1 MQTRPELVSMQYL
14 RSNSWILGG
23 CSVAWVLPLAA
34 GAIASAAP
42 ANADECPDGQ
52 VSDIYGGECV
62 LAIAGD
68 SWDDDESMQLFTAHI
83 GPSYPGGEIPSV
95 SGIPCTPEH
104 YGTCIGLSQNQ
115 PVHVQPRSTI
125 SHSP

>member
-1 MQTRPELVSMQYL
+1 MSIRWL
-14 RSNSWILGG
+14 RFAS
-23 CSVAWVLPLAA
+23 ALPLAA
-34 GAIASAAP
+34 GTLGFAAP
-42 ANADECPDGQ
+42 AYADQCPDGQ
-52 VSDIYGGECV
+52 VSDVYGGQCV

-68 SWDDDESMQLFTAHI
+68 SWDEDEDMQLFTAHV
-83 GPSYPGGEIPSV
+83 GPTYPGGQVPSV

-115 PVHVQPRSTI
+115 RAHTQPRSTI